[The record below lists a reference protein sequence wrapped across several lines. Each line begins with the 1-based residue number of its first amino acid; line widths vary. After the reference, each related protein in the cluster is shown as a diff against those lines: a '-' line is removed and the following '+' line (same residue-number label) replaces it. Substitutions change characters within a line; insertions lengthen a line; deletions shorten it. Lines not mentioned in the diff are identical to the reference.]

1 MKKIKKEKKNTQK
14 YRRIRF
20 VTVEKGIHRQR
31 IRINRLKEGE
41 TTLGGGNDFHSHAAT
56 RTEDPRKKVK
66 RLGLKPATIWP
77 NGME

>member
-1 MKKIKKEKKNTQK
+1 MKKIKKEKETEK

-20 VTVEKGIHRQR
+20 INVEKGIHRQR
-31 IRINRLKEGE
+31 IRINRLKGE
-41 TTLGGGNDFHSHAAT
+41 TTFGGGNDFHSHAAT